1 MRGQAQARAAR
12 LPTAVPRS
20 RWSSWIRLT
29 LERRRQVRQE
39 RLEWVERLQREQR
52 RARQSGERLPERQW
66 DLLRR

>member
-1 MRGQAQARAAR
+1 MRGQAQARVAR
-12 LPTAVPRS
+12 LPTALPRS
-20 RWSSWIRLT
+20 HWSSWIRLT

-39 RLEWVERLQREQR
+39 RLEWVERLHREQR